1 MTTET
6 ARRNRGGRPPVGPQ
20 VNISIQPDVL
30 ARVDES
36 ARAARVS
43 RSEWIRR
50 AIVGAL
56 PQPKPDAGQAALT
69 M

>member
-20 VNISIQPDVL
+20 VNNAIQPDIL
-30 ARVDES
+30 ARVDEA
-36 ARAARVS
+36 ARAAHVS

-56 PQPKPDAGQAALT
+56 PPQDPDAGQAALT